1 MLEINFSSF
10 RRSSRSKNCW
20 SISKTTDHSYHFQFF
35 FVPIHSV
42 RHTLAHVLIH
52 QRKIDT
58 DLQTKLQKPPSC
70 IPQWISIVSSRTQTF
85 NRKENAQH
93 SFTCSFLKRLPLA
106 ILRLFQCFYHF
117 LVLHKKK
124 SCISHR
130 VIPLLVQRTGGKENF
145 SLSGF
150 FTCFGRVDDR
160 KVRALTV
167 IMKSWK
173 RAYKDAPQ
181 PEVLLFPF

>member
-1 MLEINFSSF
+1 ML
-10 RRSSRSKNCW
+10 
-20 SISKTTDHSYHFQFF
+20 
-35 FVPIHSV
+35 
-42 RHTLAHVLIH
+42 
-52 QRKIDT
+52 
-58 DLQTKLQKPPSC
+58 
-70 IPQWISIVSSRTQTF
+70 
-85 NRKENAQH
+85 
-93 SFTCSFLKRLPLA
+93 LPLFG
-106 ILRLFQCFYHF
+106 ITQ
-117 LVLHKKK
+117 KKK
-124 SCISHR
+124 SCISQR

-181 PEVLLFPF
+181 PEVLLLICLDSTNLFCERF